1 MVIFP
6 EIVSTP
12 DVQDVF
18 ALGLLGVALLAGK
31 EICSWGAPWIKARYR
46 IFIYIY
52 IYMYTSYL
60 DIYIYSILP
69 IEIHGIFSY
78 IYITIYNI

>member
-52 IYMYTSYL
+52 IHVY
-60 DIYIYSILP
+60 
-69 IEIHGIFSY
+69 
-78 IYITIYNI
+78 

>member
-46 IFIYIY
+46 IY

-60 DIYIYSILP
+60 DIYIYIVYYLLRYM
-69 IEIHGIFSY
+69 EYLY
-78 IYITIYNI
+78 IYTWNI

>member
-46 IFIYIY
+46 I
-52 IYMYTSYL
+52 
-60 DIYIYSILP
+60 YIYSILP

-78 IYITIYNI
+78 IYNNI